1 MGKARGG
8 RLGRIG
14 ATTAAFLALASVPA
28 TAQVQPY
35 QTNDGRGFR
44 NILPSG
50 QNGLFNAAELGTFT
64 SSGARPAHSDDQLRM
79 YGDLVYA
86 SPGLTAERLPEFF
99 KDASFGVGPDD
110 VERTYKP
117 RDDVTV
123 VRDKRFGVPHIYG
136 TTRAGTMFGAGY
148 AGAEDR
154 LFAMDVLRNVGRAR
168 LSSFAGGAAGN
179 RAQDRDIWAQAPY
192 TEDDLQR
199 QYDQFDDLY
208 GDEGRGIQ
216 ADIANYV
223 AGIQA
228 YINQARL
235 NPLLMPAEYQAL
247 GHPGGPED
255 WSVRDVVST
264 ATLIGAIFGKGGGSE
279 LDSALALQSARKRF
293 GRRTGTRVWR
303 DFRAA
308 EDPEAPVTVLQKAF
322 RYQAA
327 PGRVRKGSLA
337 LPDRGSLEML
347 DLEAAPAAAG
357 AEREGIADGL
367 LRFPAGM
374 SNALLV
380 PARESASGKP
390 LAVFGPQTGYFNPQI
405 LNEVDLHGPGI
416 DARGAAFNGVSLYVT
431 LGRGRDYAWS
441 ATSASQDII
450 DTFAVDLCEP
460 DGTAPTKLSMH
471 YRFRGQCLPMEL
483 LERRNS
489 WQPSAGDMTPPGTQT
504 LRAFRTKIGL
514 VTARATVRGKPV
526 AYTKLRSTYMHEAD
540 AAVGISRFNNPDV
553 IRDARSFQRAAAE
566 LHYTFHWFYADS
578 RNIAYINTG
587 DNPVRAR
594 GVNQNLPTSAR
605 FEWRG
610 FDPDGYRASY
620 VPFARRPQVIDQ
632 KYIVNWNN
640 KSARGYRAADSNW
653 EYTPVYRSKLLED
666 RVRRGIR
673 GSRKMTLPQLVDAM
687 ETAGYTDLRGDA
699 VLPYALRAIGRP
711 ADPRLRD
718 AVAKLRAW
726 MRAGSPRRDTD
737 RDNVY
742 EFAEAVR
749 IMDAWWPLW
758 IRQAY
763 EPALGKDAYERFI
776 AFKLLD
782 NEPNNHGDHLGSAYQ
797 GGSYGLTQKDL
808 RTLLGRKRLRGLRG
822 PPSKRARY
830 SRTYCGGTVKRRGTL
845 RRCRTVLRR
854 TLREALG
861 KTPEQLYGED
871 EICNKQ
877 PSFPVAEPV
886 KDPGRKS
893 ADQWCFDS
901 VWMRPIGVAEQP
913 VIHWI
918 NRPTFQQAV
927 EIQSRVP
934 R

>member
-1 MGKARGG
+1 MKRGG
-8 RLGRIG
+8 RLRGIG
-14 ATTAAFLALASVPA
+14 ALTAALLALAAVPA
-28 TAQVQPY
+28 PAQVQPY
-35 QTNDGRGFR
+35 QTNDARGFR

-50 QNGLFNAAELGTFT
+50 QNGLFDATGLATFT
-64 SSGARPAHSDDQLRM
+64 STGNRPAHSDDQLRM

-86 SPGLTAERLPEFF
+86 TPGLTADRLPEFF
-99 KDASFGVGPDD
+99 KDASFGVQPGDE
-110 VERTYKP
+110 ERTYKP
-117 RDDVTV
+117 REDVTI
-123 VRDKRFGVPHIYG
+123 VRDKGFGVPHIYG

-154 LFAMDVLRNVGRAR
+154 LFAMDVLRNVGRGR
-168 LSSFAGGAAGN
+168 LSSFAGGAEGN

-199 QYDQFDDLY
+199 QYEQFDELY
-208 GDEGRGIQ
+208 GAEGRAIQ
-216 ADIANYV
+216 EDVANYV

-247 GHPGGPED
+247 GRPGGPED

-279 LDSALALQSARKRF
+279 VDSALALQSARKRF
-293 GRRTGTRVWR
+293 GPKLGTRVWR

-308 EDPEAPVTVLQKAF
+308 EDPEAPVTVLKKAF
-322 RYQAA
+322 PYQSD
-327 PGRVRKGSLA
+327 PKTVRRGSLA
-337 LPDRGSLEML
+337 MPDRGSLEKL
-347 DLEAAPAAAG
+347 DVRTPTAASAQAQ
-357 AEREGIADGL
+357 ERGVADGL
-367 LRFPAGM
+367 LQFPAQM

-380 PARESASGKP
+380 PGRESVSGKP

-416 DARGAAFNGVSLYVT
+416 DARGAAFNGVSFYVT

-441 ATSASQDII
+441 ATSASQDNT

-460 DGTAPTKLSMH
+460 NGSEPTKQSMH
-471 YRFRGQCLPMEL
+471 YLFRGKCLPMEL

-489 WQPSAGDMTPPGTQT
+489 WTPNAGDMTPAGSET
-504 LRAFRTKIGL
+504 LRTFRTKIGL
-514 VTARATVRGKPV
+514 VAARATIKGKPV
-526 AYTKLRSTYMHEAD
+526 AYTRLRSTYMHEAD

-566 LHYTFHWFYADS
+566 VHYTFHWFYADS
-578 RNIAYINTG
+578 RSIAFINTG

-594 GVNQNLPTSAR
+594 GVNQNLPTRAR

-610 FDPDGYRASY
+610 FDPDGYRARY

-640 KSARGYRAADSNW
+640 KGARGFHAADSNW
-653 EYTPVYRSKLLED
+653 EYTPVYRSKLIED
-666 RVRRGIR
+666 RVKRGIR
-673 GSRKMTLPQLVDAM
+673 GSEKMTLPQLVDAM

-699 VLPYALRAIGRP
+699 VLPYALRAIGKP
-711 ADPRLRD
+711 TDPRLRD
-718 AVAKLRAW
+718 AVATLRAW
-726 MRAGSPRRDTD
+726 VRAGAPRKDAN

-742 EFAEAVR
+742 EFSEAVR

-758 IRQAY
+758 IEQAY
-763 EPALGKDAYERFI
+763 RPALGTETYDRFI
-776 AFKLLD
+776 AFKRLD
-782 NEPNNHGDHLGSAYQ
+782 NAPNNDGDHLGSAYQ
-797 GGSYGLTQKDL
+797 GGTYGLTQKDL

-822 PPSKRARY
+822 PPSKKARY
-830 SRTYCGGTVKRRGTL
+830 SRTYCGGTVRRSGTL
-845 RRCRTVLRR
+845 RRCRALLRR
-854 TLREALG
+854 TLGQALA
-861 KTPEQLYGED
+861 KTPQQLYGD
-871 EICNKQ
+871 DDICDKQ
-877 PSFPVAEPV
+877 PTFPLAAPA
-886 KDPGRKS
+886 KDPGRKP

>member
-1 MGKARGG
+1 MP
-8 RLGRIG
+8 
-14 ATTAAFLALASVPA
+14 AS
-28 TAQVQPY
+28 AQVQPY
-35 QTNDGRGFR
+35 QTNDGKGFR

-50 QNGLFNAAELGTFT
+50 QNGLFNAAQLGTFT
-64 SSGARPAHSDDQLRM
+64 SNGTRPAHSDDQLRM

-86 SPGLTAERLPEFF
+86 TPGLTSARLPEFF
-99 KDASFGVGPDD
+99 KDASFGVQSGDE
-110 VERTYKP
+110 ERTYKP
-117 RDDVTV
+117 RDDVTII
-123 VRDKRFGVPHIYG
+123 RDKGFGVPHIYG

-154 LFAMDVLRNVGRAR
+154 LFAMDVLRNVGRGK
-168 LSSFAGGAAGN
+168 LSSFAGGSEGN

-199 QYDQFDDLY
+199 QYDQFDELY
-208 GDEGRGIQ
+208 GAEGRGIQ
-216 ADIANYV
+216 QDVANYV

-255 WSVRDVVST
+255 WSVRDVVAT

-293 GRRTGTRVWR
+293 GRNRGTKVWR

-308 EDPEAPVTVLQKAF
+308 EDPEAPVTVLKKAF
-322 RYQAA
+322 PYQSA
-327 PGRVRKGSLA
+327 PKKVRKGSLA
-337 LPDRGSLEML
+337 LPDRGSVEKS
-347 DLEAAPAAAG
+347 DVKAATAASAQ
-357 AEREGIADGL
+357 AQDEGVADGL
-367 LRFPAGM
+367 LQFPAQM
-374 SNALLV
+374 SNAVLV
-380 PARESASGKP
+380 PGRESVSGKP
-390 LAVFGPQTGYFNPQI
+390 LAVFGPQVAYFNPQI

-460 DGTAPTKLSMH
+460 GGGKATKQSMH
-471 YRFRGQCLPMEL
+471 YRFRGKCLPMEL

-489 WQPSAGDMTPPGTQT
+489 WTPSAGDATPAGSET
-504 LRAFRTKIGL
+504 LRAFRTKIGI
-514 VTARATVRGKPV
+514 VAARATIKGKPV

-587 DNPVRAR
+587 DNPIRAR
-594 GVNQNLPTSAR
+594 GVDQNLPTRAR

-610 FDPDGYRASY
+610 FDPDGFRARY
-620 VPFARRPQVIDQ
+620 VPFAKRPQVIDQ
-632 KYIVNWNN
+632 KYLVNWNN
-640 KSARGYRAADSNW
+640 KSARGYHAADANW

-666 RVRRGIR
+666 RVKRGIR
-673 GSRKMTLPQLVDAM
+673 GAKKMTLPQLVDAM

-711 ADPRLRD
+711 KDPELRG

-726 MRAGSPRRDTD
+726 MRAGSPRKDAN

-742 EFAEAVR
+742 EFTEAVR

-758 IRQAY
+758 VRQAY
-763 EPALGKDAYERFI
+763 EPTLGKDAYDRFI

-808 RTLLGRKRLRGLRG
+808 RTMLGRKRLKGLRG
-822 PPSKRARY
+822 PPSRKARY

-845 RRCRTVLRR
+845 KRCRAVLRG
-854 TLREALG
+854 TLREALT
-861 KTPEQLYGED
+861 KTPQQLYGAD
-871 EICNKQ
+871 DICNKQ
-877 PSFPVAEPV
+877 PSFPLSEPV
-886 KDPGRKS
+886 KDPGRKP

-927 EIQSRVP
+927 EIQGRVP